1 MADNVNM
8 KSTVL
13 NLQSLQLQFANTM
26 TQYKQAYAT
35 YLSDIKT
42 SGINTDSTQK
52 YDIINNALYNCSW
65 CPTGIHILT
74 SDNQYPTANSATECQ
89 SLCSANSACIGGTYQ
104 ASSKGCYLLANV
116 PNSKVGLFKN
126 YPGYTAIAPKGALNA
141 SVLQSLNQQLLI
153 LNSQISYLLAS
164 LEPIEQSDI
173 SDKNKQKGMLR
184 EVYNSLLDERI
195 KIDKMQQEYKEITQ
209 SYDDNSLYVTQ
220 TSALFLIWFLILVV
234 ILVFTVKLIFFPEFK
249 MLGPKVLFW
258 IFIIC
263 ILIILTVYM
272 QLPSVFGMWFLL
284 IMMIILMKTKIIPQP

>member
-1 MADNVNM
+1 MTNSDSNSGLE
-8 KSTVL
+8 STVL
-13 NLQSLQLQFANTM
+13 KLQSLQLQFANIM
-26 TQYKQAYAT
+26 TQYKQAYAS
-35 YLSDIKT
+35 YLSDI
-42 SGINTDSTQK
+42 NADSTQK
-52 YDIINNALYNCSW
+52 YDIINNAMYNCSW
-65 CPTGIHILT
+65 CPPGSYILT

-89 SLCSANSACIGGTYQ
+89 SLCSANSACTGATYQ
-104 ASSKGCYLLANV
+104 QSGKTCYLLAKV
-116 PNSKVGLFKN
+116 PNQKVGLAKN
-126 YPGYTAIAPKGALNA
+126 FTGYTAIAPKGAIDT
-141 SVLQSLNQQLLI
+141 SVLQSLNQQLI
-153 LNSQISYLLAS
+153 DLNGQISTELAS

-173 SDKNKQKGMLR
+173 TSKNSQKGKLR

-195 KIDKMQQEYKEITQ
+195 KIDKMQQEYKDITQ

-220 TSALFLIWFLILVV
+220 TSALFLIWFLILIV

-284 IMMIILMKTKIIPQP
+284 IMMIVLMKMKIIPQP